1 VTRQV
6 IVEIETPEAAVQI
19 KSVLDA
25 AGGGRVKVHLVA
37 DAGKG
42 REAVIE
48 LPGGFAIHEE
58 TPRAL
63 RAIRGVGDVREL

>member
-1 VTRQV
+1 M
-6 IVEIETPEAAVQI
+6 AH
-19 KSVLDA
+19 
-25 AGGGRVKVHLVA
+25 AGGGRVKVQLVA

-42 REAVIE
+42 RMAVIE
-48 LPGGFAIHEE
+48 LPGGYTVHEE